1 MTMGSL
7 HTKFPAK
14 AQRRKDSV
22 WSAQAFS
29 LRLCAFAGAFLIVAV
44 CVFSTARS
52 SAQSQSNEPRGL
64 AELQRGDYDNAFKLL
79 SARLTSTPN
88 DVVAQKALLRV
99 YIETGRYTE
108 AEATAKR
115 FLTKTPDTGTV
126 RHELGEALA
135 LTGKHTEAIAEF
147 ERAAA
152 DSEKSNDPHDKLAS
166 DLRRAELLDLI
177 GQEDRARPIYE
188 SFVKYYTDND
198 PESAF
203 ELTLIARALVH
214 LDRFQDANDMYR
226 SAIEADSS
234 YLDAQL
240 GAAELFTEK
249 YQYGDAAQFL
259 DDALK
264 INPNSARAHLDAA
277 LNKRIDGGDD
287 AALGR
292 ALAINPNLV
301 EALALKAA
309 QALETGQF
317 DAAATEI
324 DKALK
329 VNSRA
334 LDARSLRAAMFYLQD
349 KDFEPEVAATLAIS
363 PRYGSIYNTLSR
375 YATITRRTEQAAAF
389 ARRAIQIA
397 PRLWDA
403 HLNLGMALLRL
414 GQMDAGREEVEKAF
428 KGDPFNLWAKNTLD
442 LLDTMADFRETK
454 RAGFII
460 KTSAQESDVLAPYAG
475 NLLEEAAAKLT
486 AKYKFTPKGPIIV
499 EIFPNHEDFAVRTLG
514 IPGLGAL
521 GVCFGVVIVQDSP
534 SAREAGEFNW
544 GSTLWHEY
552 THVITLQMTD
562 YRVPRWFSEG
572 LSVYEERRARPGW
585 GDDWNPLFVRSFIDG
600 RWFKIADL
608 DSGFQRPR
616 SPQDLPIA
624 YFQASQ
630 VCEFIAERFGFDA
643 ILQMLAL
650 YREKAHTADV
660 LKQVLKLSEVEFD
673 REFSAYVESKARPLH
688 QALST
693 QNNVVASMSKEEV
706 LKQLTTQ
713 DTFALR
719 IRAAELLA
727 ADGDTAGAVQHYIR
741 AIELFPYVTARGNP
755 YESLAKMLEEK
766 GDAAQAALI
775 LERLVKTDEN
785 NLEALKSVAR
795 IRSALGEKQKALDAL
810 RASFYISPFDYKLH
824 TQAGELS
831 VDLKDPAQALTEFQ
845 VALALQPPNIAEAN
859 YNVAAAFHSLGRQ
872 LEAKRSVL
880 RALEAAPRYEKAQE
894 LLLRIVGQ

>member
-1 MTMGSL
+1 
-7 HTKFPAK
+7 
-14 AQRRKDSV
+14 V
-22 WSAQAFS
+22 FS
-29 LRLCAFAGAFLIVAV
+29 LNE
-44 CVFSTARS
+44 RS
-52 SAQSQSNEPRGL
+52 AAQSQINETRGL
-64 AELQRGDYDNAFKLL
+64 AELKKGDYDNAFKLL
-79 SARLTSTPN
+79 SARLTSNPN
-88 DVVAQKALLRV
+88 DVIAQKALLRV
-99 YIETGRYTE
+99 YIETGKYAE

-115 FLTKTPDTGTV
+115 FLAKTPNTATV

-147 ERAAA
+147 ERAASDA
-152 DSEKSNDPHDKLAS
+152 EKSNAPHEKLAS
-166 DLRRAELLDLI
+166 DLRRAEVLDLI
-177 GQEDRARPIYE
+177 GQEDRAKPIYD

-214 LDRFQDANDMYR
+214 LERFQDSNDMYR
-226 SAIEADSS
+226 SAIEADSNF
-234 YLDAQL
+234 LEAQL
-240 GAAELFTEK
+240 GAGELFTDK
-249 YQYGDAAQFL
+249 YQYADAAQFL
-259 DDALK
+259 DDALR
-264 INPNSARAHLDAA
+264 INPNSARAHLAVA
-277 LNKRIDGGDD
+277 LNKRIDGGEDMN
-287 AALGR
+287 AALVR
-292 ALAINPNLV
+292 ALSINPDLN

-309 QALETGQF
+309 LALETGQF

-329 VNSRA
+329 INSRSLEA
-334 LDARSLRAAMFYLQD
+334 HSLRAAMFYLQD
-349 KDFEPEVAATLAIS
+349 KEYEPQIAATLAIS
-363 PRYGSIYNTLSR
+363 PHYGEIYNTLSR
-375 YATITRRTEQAAAF
+375 FATITRRTEQAAAF
-389 ARRAIQIA
+389 ARRATEIE

-403 HLNLGMALLRL
+403 HLSLGMALLRL
-414 GQMDAGREEVEKAF
+414 GQMEPGRAAVEKAF
-428 KGDPFNLWAKNTLD
+428 KGDAFNFWAKNTLD
-442 LLDTMADFRETK
+442 LLDTMADYRETK

-460 KTSAQESDVLAPYAG
+460 KASAKESDVLSPYAAS
-475 NLLEEAAAKLT
+475 LLEEAAAKLT
-486 AKYKFTPKGPIIV
+486 SKYKFTPKGPIIV
-499 EIFPNHEDFAVRTLG
+499 EIFENHEDFAVRTLG

-521 GVCFGVVIVQDSP
+521 GVCFGIVIAQDSP

-552 THVITLQMTD
+552 VHVITLQMTD

-585 GDDWNPLFVRSFIDG
+585 GDDWNPMFVRSFIDG

-608 DSGFQRPR
+608 DAGFQRPR
-616 SPQDLPIA
+616 SPQDVPIA

-643 ILQMLAL
+643 ILQMLAM
-650 YREKAHTADV
+650 YRDKARTPDV
-660 LKQVLKLSEVEFD
+660 LRQVLKLSEAEFD
-673 REFSAYVESKARPLH
+673 REFSAYVETKARPLH

-693 QNNVVASMSKEEV
+693 QNNVVASMTKEEV
-706 LKQLTTQ
+706 VKQLATQ

-719 IRAAELLA
+719 IRAAELFA
-727 ADGDTAGAVQHYIR
+727 ADGDTATATQHYIR

-766 GDAAQAALI
+766 GDAAQAANV

-785 NLEALKSVAR
+785 NLDALKTVAR

-810 RASFYISPFDYKLH
+810 RGSFYISPFDYKLH

-831 VDLKDPAQALTEFQ
+831 VDLKDNAQALTEFQ

-859 YNVAAAFHSLGRQ
+859 YNVATAFHALGRP

-894 LLLRIVGQ
+894 LLLRITGH

>member
-1 MTMGSL
+1 M
-7 HTKFPAK
+7 
-14 AQRRKDSV
+14 
-22 WSAQAFS
+22 
-29 LRLCAFAGAFLIVAV
+29 
-44 CVFSTARS
+44 
-52 SAQSQSNEPRGL
+52 

-79 SARLTSTPN
+79 SARLVSNPN
-88 DVVAQKALLRV
+88 DTVAQKALLRV
-99 YIETGRYTE
+99 YIETGRYAE

-115 FLTKTPDTGTV
+115 FLTKTPDTGAV

-135 LTGKHTEAIAEF
+135 FTGKYTEAIAEF

-152 DSEKSNDPHDKLAS
+152 DLEKSNADAPHEKLAS
-166 DLRRAELLDLI
+166 DLRRAEVLDLI
-177 GQEDRARPIYE
+177 GQEDRAKPIYE

-198 PESAF
+198 PQSAF

-226 SAIEADSS
+226 SAIEVDSN
-234 YLDAQL
+234 YLEAQL

-264 INPNSARAHLDAA
+264 INPNSARAHLDVA
-277 LNKRIDGGDD
+277 LNKRIEGGDD
-287 AALGR
+287 AALQR

-301 EALALKAA
+301 EGLALKAA

-317 DAAATEI
+317 DAATTEI

-329 VNSRA
+329 INPRS
-334 LDARSLRAAMFYLQD
+334 LETHSLRAAMLYLQD
-349 KDFEPEVAATLAIS
+349 KEYETEVTATLAIN
-363 PRYGSIYNTLSR
+363 PRYGAVYNTLSR
-375 YATITRRTEQAAAF
+375 YATLTRRTEQAASF

-403 HLNLGMALLRL
+403 HLNLGMALLRT
-414 GQMDAGREEVEKAF
+414 GQMDTGREEVEKAF

-454 RAGFII
+454 RGGFII
-460 KTSAQESDVLAPYAG
+460 KTSAQETDVLAPYAA

-521 GVCFGVVIVQDSP
+521 GVCFGFVIVQDSP
-534 SAREAGEFNW
+534 SAREVGEFNW
-544 GSTLWHEY
+544 GTTLWHEY

-585 GDDWNPLFVRSFIDG
+585 GDDWNPMFVRSFIDG

-608 DSGFQRPR
+608 DAGFQRPR

-643 ILQMLAL
+643 ILSMLAL
-650 YREKAHTADV
+650 YREKAHTPDV
-660 LKQVLKLSEVEFD
+660 LRQVLKMSEADFD
-673 REFSAYVESKARPLH
+673 REFSAYVEAKARPLH
-688 QALST
+688 QAMST
-693 QNNVVASMSKEEV
+693 QTNVVASMSKEEV
-706 LKQLTTQ
+706 LKQLATQ

-727 ADGDTAGAVQHYIR
+727 ADGETAGAVQHYLR
-741 AIELFPYVTARGNP
+741 ALELFPYVTGRGNP
-755 YESLAKMLEEK
+755 YESLAKMLEQK
-766 GDAAQAALI
+766 GDAAQAASI

-785 NLEALKSVAR
+785 NLEALKSIAR
-795 IRSALGEKQKALDAL
+795 IRSALGEKQKAIDAL

-824 TQAGELS
+824 TQAGEMS
-831 VDLKDPAQALTEFQ
+831 ADLKDHAQALTEFQ
-845 VALALQPPNIAEAN
+845 VALALQPPNVAEAN
-859 YNVAAAFHSLGRQ
+859 YNIATAFHALGRS

-894 LLLRIVGQ
+894 LLLRITGQ

>member
-1 MTMGSL
+1 MRTRTAGL
-7 HTKFPAK
+7 LLLI
-14 AQRRKDSV
+14 
-22 WSAQAFS
+22 AF
-29 LRLCAFAGAFLIVAV
+29 GALGLI
-44 CVFSTARS
+44 CVNPVV
-52 SAQSQSNEPRGL
+52 QSQANEPRGL
-64 AELQRGDYDNAFKLL
+64 AELKKGDYDNAYKLL
-79 SARLTSTPN
+79 SARLVSNPTDT
-88 DVVAQKALLRV
+88 VAQQALLRV
-99 YIETGRYTE
+99 FIETGRYAE

-115 FLTKTPDTGTV
+115 FLTKTPDTAGV

-135 LTGKHTEAIAEF
+135 ITGKHTEAIAEF
-147 ERAAA
+147 ERAASDA
-152 DSEKSNDPHDKLAS
+152 EKANDPHDKLAS
-166 DLRRAELLDLI
+166 DLRRAEVLELI
-177 GQEDRARPIYE
+177 GQEDRARQIYE
-188 SFVKYYTDND
+188 TFVKHYTDHD
-198 PESAF
+198 PTSAF

-214 LDRFQDANDMYR
+214 LERFQDANDMYR
-226 SAIEADSS
+226 SAIEADSE
-234 YLDAQL
+234 YLEAQL
-240 GAAELFTEK
+240 GAAELFTAK
-249 YQYGDAAQFL
+249 YQYADAAQFL

-264 INPNSARAHLDAA
+264 INPNSARAHLDVA
-277 LNKRIDGGDD
+277 LNKRIEGGDD
-287 AALGR
+287 SALGR

-301 EALALKAA
+301 EAVALKAA
-309 QALETGQF
+309 VALDMGQF
-317 DAAATEI
+317 DAAATEL

-329 VNSRA
+329 VNPRSLEA
-334 LDARSLRAAMFYLQD
+334 HSLRAAMFYLQD

-363 PRYGSIYNTLSR
+363 PHYGGIYNTLSR

-389 ARRAIQIA
+389 ARRAIETA

-414 GQMDAGREEVEKAF
+414 GQMDIGRAEVEKAF

-460 KTSAQESDVLAPYAG
+460 KTSAQESDVLSPYAG
-475 NLLEEAAAKLT
+475 TLLEEAAAKLT
-486 AKYKFTPKGPIIV
+486 SKYKFTPKGPIIV
-499 EIFPNHEDFAVRTLG
+499 ELFPNHEDFAVRTLG

-562 YRVPRWFSEG
+562 YRIPRWFSEG

-585 GDDWNPLFVRSFIDG
+585 GDDWNPMFVRSFIDK
-600 RWFKIADL
+600 RWFNIADL

-630 VCEFIAERFGFDA
+630 ICEFIAERFGFDA
-643 ILQMLAL
+643 ILQMLAR
-650 YREKAHTADV
+650 YRDKAHTPDV
-660 LKQVLKLSEVEFD
+660 LRDVLKLSEADFD
-673 REFSAYVESKARPLH
+673 REFFAYVETKARPLH

-693 QNNVVASMSKEEV
+693 QNNVVASMSKDEV
-706 LKQLTTQ
+706 LKALATQ

-727 ADGDTAGAVQHYIR
+727 ADGDTAGAAQHYIR
-741 AIELFPYVTARGNP
+741 AIELFPFVTGRGSP

-785 NLEALKSVAR
+785 NFEALKTVAR

-810 RASFYISPFDYKLH
+810 RASFFISPFDYKLH

-831 VDLKDPAQALTEFQ
+831 GDLKDNAQALTEFQ

-859 YNVAAAFHSLGRQ
+859 YNVATAFHALGRQ

-894 LLLRIVGQ
+894 LLLRITGQ

>member
-1 MTMGSL
+1 MRSRTTILFLLLTFAALSL
-7 HTKFPAK
+7 ICVGP
-14 AQRRKDSV
+14 SV
-22 WSAQAFS
+22 LS
-29 LRLCAFAGAFLIVAV
+29 
-44 CVFSTARS
+44 
-52 SAQSQSNEPRGL
+52 QSQTNETRGL
-64 AELQRGDYDNAFKLL
+64 AELQKGDYDNAFKSL
-79 SARLTSTPN
+79 SARLVSNPT

-99 YIETGRYTE
+99 YIETGRYAE

-115 FLTKTPDTGTV
+115 FLTKTPDAGAV
-126 RHELGEALA
+126 RYELGEVLA
-135 LTGKHTEAIAEF
+135 ITGKHIEAIAEF

-152 DSEKSNDPHDKLAS
+152 DAQKSDAPHDKLAS
-166 DLRRAELLDLI
+166 DLRRAEVLDLI
-177 GQEDRARPIYE
+177 GQEEVAKPIYE

-198 PESAF
+198 PASAF

-214 LDRFQDANDMYR
+214 LERFQDANDMYR
-226 SAIEADSS
+226 SAIEADSN

-240 GAAELFTEK
+240 GAAELFTGK

-259 DDALK
+259 EDALK
-264 INPNSARAHLDAA
+264 INPNSARAQLDVA

-301 EALALKAA
+301 EGMALKAA
-309 QALETGQF
+309 LALDAGQF
-317 DAAATEI
+317 EAATTEI

-329 VNSRA
+329 VNPRSLEA
-334 LDARSLRAAMFYLQD
+334 HSLRAAMFYLQD
-349 KDFEPEVAATLAIS
+349 KEFEPEAAATLAIS
-363 PRYGSIYNTLSR
+363 PHYGGVYNTLSH

-414 GQMDAGREEVEKAF
+414 GQMDTGREEVEKAF

-460 KTSAQESDVLAPYAG
+460 KTSAQESDVLSPYAA

-534 SAREAGEFNW
+534 SARDAGEFNW

-562 YRVPRWFSEG
+562 YRIPRWFSEG

-585 GDDWNPLFVRSFIDG
+585 GDDWNPMFVGSFMDK

-608 DSGFQRPR
+608 DAAFQRPR
-616 SPQDLPIA
+616 SPQDVPIA
-624 YFQASQ
+624 YFEASQ
-630 VCEFIAERFGFDA
+630 ICEFISERFGFDA
-643 ILQMLAL
+643 ILQMLAA
-650 YREKAHTADV
+650 YREKGRTPDV
-660 LKQVLKLSEVEFD
+660 LRQVLKLSEADFD
-673 REFSAYVESKARPLH
+673 REFFAYVESKARPLH

-693 QNNVVASMSKEEV
+693 QNNVVASMTKEEV
-706 LKQLTTQ
+706 LKQLETQ

-727 ADGDTAGAVQHYIR
+727 ADGDTAGAAQHYIR

-755 YESLAKMLEEK
+755 YESLAKMLEQK

-785 NLEALKSVAR
+785 NLEALKNVAR

-810 RASFYISPFDYKLH
+810 RASFFISPFDYKLH

-831 VDLKDPAQALTEFQ
+831 TDLKDNAQALTEFQ
-845 VALALQPPNIAEAN
+845 VALALEPPNIAEAN
-859 YNVAAAFHSLGRQ
+859 YNVATAFHALGRQ